1 MSTNTRINKRTLLQW
16 TILALAQLIQNSSF
30 ADTVG
35 SDDQWGE
42 VDWRVQGGF
51 NVEDNYVEIDT
62 PGNDY
67 VILLDEF
74 ARHKSDSNS
83 NTSLGTDS
91 LKNILDGTTTG
102 GSNTAIGYNSLY
114 NNNAS
119 NNTAVGTASMY
130 KNTTGSYN
138 TATGTTTLYNNL
150 TGEYNTATGHLS
162 MYNNITGNKNTATGE
177 SSLTMN
183 TSGSYNTATGYEA
196 LRSTRTGNYNTA
208 TGYEAL
214 YQNEDGSNNT
224 AVGNAALYNAEGDN
238 NVGLGHNAGYS
249 NKTGTGNVF
258 LGYQAGY
265 NETGSDKLYIDNS
278 STSSPL
284 IYGDFDAN
292 TLTVNGSTTTT
303 GNINADS
310 DLVFEGST
318 SDSYET
324 TITVTDP
331 TADRTITLP
340 NATTTLVG
348 TDTSDTLTNKT
359 ITTPTITLKQSTT
372 PTPTNEGDIQW
383 DSDSDQIKIGNG
395 SSTLVFSDDSVTS
408 GIHGVTGDIVGTSD
422 TQTLTNKTL
431 TAPTITSA
439 TISGG
444 SVSNITGLTVANDID
459 VGSYEVR
466 AKTFESDATTGT
478 APFTVSSTTKV
489 SNLNADLLDGQ
500 SAPDGTIVGTSDT
513 QTLTNKTLTSA
524 TISGGSISSVTGLT
538 VANDIDVGSH
548 EVRAKTFESDA
559 STGTA
564 PLIVASTTKVTN
576 LNADLLDGQSA
587 PDGTIVGT
595 TDSQTLTNK
604 TLTAPTITG
613 AIISSST
620 IKSDSIYDSNG
631 NTVVRKDTSTGA
643 IHIGVN
649 SMVFYDASGSV
660 GNGTDIMSST
670 VGKVQIG
677 RNSTDSTTIIG
688 DLNIQDPTKDEHAAS
703 RRYVDQLA
711 AIAAVLDTR
720 MPVGGSNHRL
730 TLNVAGIHNQEAAG
744 LSLVG
749 LIDAETDHVWDYSLG
764 VATSSGETMAK
775 AGIGLS
781 W

>member
-1 MSTNTRINKRTLLQW
+1 VP
-16 TILALAQLIQNSSF
+16 LIPNYSPAETVSS
-30 ADTVG
+30 G
-35 SDDQWGE
+35 DQWDEATWETFYNQAG
-42 VDWRVQGGF
+42 WHVQIRNGSA
-51 NVEDNYVEIDT
+51 NDVID
-62 PGNDY
+62 
-67 VILLDEF
+67 LDEF
-74 ARHKSDSNS
+74 ARHKSDSGD
-83 NTSLGTDS
+83 NTRLGTDS
-91 LKNILDGTTTG
+91 LKNNTFSSSTSGADNTAIGNVSLYTNTTGYDNTAIGDTSMNLNTTGSQNTAVGADALSSNTTAWSNTAVGVASLRSNTTGDSNTAVGVSAIGANTSGDYNAALGRDAMFSNTTGDSNTSVGYQSLYSNTTG
-102 GSNTAIGYNSLY
+102 GSNSAFGGSALGN
-114 NNNAS
+114 
-119 NNTAVGTASMY
+119 
-130 KNTTGSYN
+130 NTTG
-138 TATGTTTLYNNL
+138 G
-150 TGEYNTATGHLS
+150 
-162 MYNNITGNKNTATGE
+162 NNIAVGA
-177 SSLTMN
+177 SSLRRNDT
-183 TSGSYNTATGYEA
+183 
-196 LRSTRTGNYNTA
+196 
-208 TGYEAL
+208 
-214 YQNEDGSNNT
+214 GSNNI
-224 AVGNAALYNAEGDN
+224 ALGKDAGAYNVSG
-238 NVGLGHNAGYS
+238 S
-249 NKTGTGNVF
+249 GNVF

-292 TLTVNGSTTTT
+292 TLTVNGATTTT
-303 GNINADS
+303 GNINTDA

-348 TDTSDTLTNKT
+348 TDTTDTLTNKT
-359 ITTPTITLKQSTT
+359 LTNPTITLNQSTA
-372 PTPTNEGDIQW
+372 PTPTSEGDIQW
-383 DSDSDQIKIGNG
+383 DTDGDQIKIGNG

-422 TQTLTNKTL
+422 SQTLTNKTL
-431 TAPTITSA
+431 TAPTINSA

-444 SVSNITGLTVANDID
+444 SISSVTGLTVANDID

-478 APFTVSSTTKV
+478 APFTVASTTKV

-513 QTLTNKTLTSA
+513 QTLTNKTLT
-524 TISGGSISSVTGLT
+524 
-538 VANDIDVGSH
+538 
-548 EVRAKTFESDA
+548 
-559 STGTA
+559 
-564 PLIVASTTKVTN
+564 
-576 LNADLLDGQSA
+576 
-587 PDGTIVGT
+587 
-595 TDSQTLTNK
+595 
-604 TLTAPTITG
+604 APTITG
-613 AIISSST
+613 ATISSST

-649 SMVFYDASGSV
+649 SMVFHDASGSV

-670 VGKVQIG
+670 VGKIQIG

-688 DLNIQDPTKDEHAAS
+688 DLNIQDPTQDEHAAS

-720 MPVGGSNHRL
+720 MPIGGSNHRF
-730 TLNVAGIHNQEAAG
+730 TMNVAGVHNQEAIG
-744 LSLVG
+744 FSLVG
-749 LIDAETDHVWDYSLG
+749 LIDEEADRVWDYSFG